1 MRTATAPFE
10 LAALVDVTTLVK
22 AVVYSLVAG
31 IGIAAAFGVCVTS
44 AAGLLDAVRSRRTGV
59 AVAWGTAAVLCGALV
74 LGGVAAGIV
83 VMTNG

>member
-1 MRTATAPFE
+1 MRFANVTYE
-10 LAALVDVTTLVK
+10 LGALVEVTTLAK

-31 IGIAAAFGVCVTS
+31 IGIATAFGVCVTS
-44 AAGLLDAVRSRRTGV
+44 AAGLLDAVRTRRTGL
-59 AVAWGTAAVLCGALV
+59 AVAWATAAVLCGALV